1 MYPNTQT
8 QLFLNPKKK
17 IPWQGSDLSSLGR
30 IMWVTTQTRL
40 FLTLPPHF
48 FPRENNY
55 EKQGLSDPLILPKR
69 WQIFPTGC

>member
-48 FPRENNY
+48 FP
-55 EKQGLSDPLILPKR
+55 QGE
-69 WQIFPTGC
+69 